1 MKATVILFLF
11 LPIFSCVSSVQKEN
25 VNYQHLDEID
35 KAAKELKEQLLA
47 NYNPKDRR
55 ALAIASF
62 ARNDL
67 VKPLA
72 KYILVTPKLGIYL
85 ANALQNEMFKPELFD
100 LVERQRI
107 DGILDEISYGK
118 IGLADASTI
127 ETIKLSGADLLL
139 LGTIQKRNNTIR
151 FDARIVN
158 ISDGKIASV
167 GTAVIPTSEFVL
179 KLYEEHPESKK
190 DYSGM
195 INARDGWQVLNI
207 LVEPNMPI
215 KVEAQGYW
223 SMTDNQLQLDS
234 KGSSVNPSQ
243 WGDFRIY
250 SNLNH
255 GQLVCRLNTNR
266 DLIFSTGEFEFQ
278 IGGYPECRIND
289 TALNNNSGHITVT
302 IKHGTQ

>member
-1 MKATVILFLF
+1 MKVKVILFSILT
-11 LPIFSCVSSVQKEN
+11 IFSCVSSVHKEN
-25 VNYQHLDEID
+25 LNYQYLDEID
-35 KAAKELKEQLLA
+35 KAAKELKEQLLL
-47 NYNPKDRR
+47 NYKPKDRR

-85 ANALQNEMFKPELFD
+85 ANALQNEMFKPDHFD

-107 DGILDEISYGK
+107 DGILDEILYGK

-167 GTAVIPTSEFVL
+167 GTAIIPTSEYIL

-190 DYSGM
+190 DFSG
-195 INARDGWQVLNI
+195 IVTARDGWQVLNVLI
-207 LVEPNMPI
+207 ESNTSV

-234 KGSSVNPSQ
+234 RGSSVNPSQ
-243 WGDFRIY
+243 WGDFRIF

-266 DLIFSTGEFEFQ
+266 ELIFSTGEFEFQ
-278 IGGYPECRIND
+278 MGGYPECRIND
-289 TALNNNSGHITVT
+289 TALNNNSGYITVT
-302 IKHGTQ
+302 IKHGIQ